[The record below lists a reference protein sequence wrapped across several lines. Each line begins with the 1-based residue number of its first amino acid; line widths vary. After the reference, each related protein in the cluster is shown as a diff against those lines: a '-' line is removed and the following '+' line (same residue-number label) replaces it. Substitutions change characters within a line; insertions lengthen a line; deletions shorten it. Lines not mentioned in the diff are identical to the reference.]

1 LKDNIGKKYTV
12 MAKVKVTQVRSVI
25 DQSKRQKATMQALG
39 LRKISQSIEHELSP
53 QVEGMINKV
62 RHLVSVETL

>member
-1 LKDNIGKKYTV
+1 MG
-12 MAKVKVTQVRSVI
+12 KVKVTQVRSVI
-25 DQSKRQKATMQALG
+25 DQTKKQKATMQALG

>member
-1 LKDNIGKKYTV
+1 

-25 DQSKRQKATMQALG
+25 DQTKKQKATMQALG
-39 LRKISQSIEHELSP
+39 LRKISQSIEHELTP

-62 RHLVSVETL
+62 RHLVDVETL